1 MSTMIEGSEL
11 TRAMLED
18 GHEEVW
24 CAVDDSCDQ
33 DTMAN
38 LANNDFTAHVVSYE
52 DGMFYC
58 SAGMAWAC
66 AVPIKI
72 VAMTASDAKLRP
84 QKILVR

>member
-1 MSTMIEGSEL
+1 MIKEVRSSEL

-33 DTMAN
+33 DTMVN
-38 LANNDFTAHVVSYE
+38 LANNDFTAHIVSYE
-52 DGMFYC
+52 NGMFYC

-72 VAMTASDAKLRP
+72 VAMTASDAKIRP
-84 QKILVR
+84 PTNIS